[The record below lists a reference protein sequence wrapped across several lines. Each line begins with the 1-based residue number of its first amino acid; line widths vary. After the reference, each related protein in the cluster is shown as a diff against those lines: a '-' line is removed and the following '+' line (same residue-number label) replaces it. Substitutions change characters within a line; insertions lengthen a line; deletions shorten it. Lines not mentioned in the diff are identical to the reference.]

1 MVVWLH
7 WSLNARVERAFKELF
22 THGLSDTKVKFS
34 NIWITGHCDSPHM
47 QTTYTNRDCVP
58 SAPICK
64 QSIDRSLYSAL
75 LAASFCLSKV
85 KQSKVT
91 QISSNLG
98 RYVGIWLYSKRLM
111 SYGMRMKP
119 KNDAVQTGWFMHA
132 WRIRKLSASF
142 FLVVLWSQDV
152 SSCLYIR
159 FPVSLQLILN
169 PWN

>member
-1 MVVWLH
+1 MATLITKCKSREGLQRVVHPQSIRIQRSSLPTFELLGTVTLH
-7 WSLNARVERAFKELF
+7 TCKPR
-22 THGLSDTKVKFS
+22 T
-34 NIWITGHCDSPHM
+34 
-47 QTTYTNRDCVP
+47 QTMTAVP

-142 FLVVLWSQDV
+142 FLVVFVVIAGRFQLFIYTIPSV
-152 SSCLYIR
+152 SPANS
-159 FPVSLQLILN
+159 
-169 PWN
+169 